1 MTSSSCWSEVLGDGQ
16 GYEYRL
22 LAASS
27 GTSFPQTEVTQ
38 ARGDGCVIAGLVSRG
53 AGTVALDSYETT
65 PVLLEAVTREPPPY
79 GA

>member
-1 MTSSSCWSEVLGDGQ
+1 MVHGQSFRGDDVVVLLERSPGDGQ

-27 GTSFPQTEVTQ
+27 GTSFPQTEATQ

-53 AGTVALDSYETT
+53 GQHMMVMER
-65 PVLLEAVTREPPPY
+65 EAR
-79 GA
+79 